1 MQPSTLVSA
10 TPSPGFLLDCKESP
24 KRKWFKLKIEFMQFI
39 VLFILQGVSWQVIRS
54 KTIFNEV
61 SSCVRFFFET
71 AHHNISHSSVPT

>member
-39 VLFILQGVSWQVIRS
+39 VLFILLTLYYRVFHS
-54 KTIFNEV
+54 K
-61 SSCVRFFFET
+61 
-71 AHHNISHSSVPT
+71 